1 MKARIDILSLGGT
14 ISMTSNGH
22 QPGVVPIFGAK
33 ELAQFVPGINDAADL
48 SFVDFAKVASCDIDF
63 ALLFRLRDHIQ
74 SRFKDGV
81 QGFVITQGTDT
92 IEETAFAL
100 DLMLSVDAP
109 VVITGAMRHAGAAGA
124 DGPSNLADAVVIATS
139 KAARGAGVLVTLNGE
154 IHAARF
160 IRKTHTSRTDAFTS
174 DYPLGFISEG
184 RAHMMHVLN
193 RTPALHVD
201 QTQSVPWIPILK
213 PALGDDG
220 RIIRHVMSSGIDGVV
235 VELAGAGHCSTSIA
249 DILAE
254 HAHKIPVVFASR
266 VDRGRLL
273 SNTYGQLGGEI
284 DLIKRGLVS
293 ALDLDALK
301 ARVLLMFL
309 HMSKSI
315 QRFGEFADF
324 SIRSP

>member
-22 QPGVVPIFGAK
+22 QLGVVPKFGAK
-33 ELAQFVPGINDAADL
+33 ELAQFVPGIDDAADV
-48 SFVDFAKVASCDIDF
+48 SFVDLARVASCDIDL

-74 SRFKDGV
+74 SRFQAGV

-92 IEETAFAL
+92 IEETAYAL

-124 DGPSNLADAVVIATS
+124 DGPANLGDAVVIAKS
-139 KAARGAGVLVTLNGE
+139 KAARGSGVLVALNGE

-160 IRKTHTSRTDAFTS
+160 VRKSHTSRTDAFTS

-184 RAHMMHVLN
+184 RAHMMHVLKCK
-193 RTPALHVD
+193 PALYID
-201 QTQSVPWIPILK
+201 QTQSIPWIPILK
-213 PALGDDG
+213 PGLGDDG
-220 RIIRHVMSSGIDGVV
+220 QTARHVMSSGVVGVV
-235 VELAGAGHCSTSIA
+235 VELAGAGHCSTTIA
-249 DILAE
+249 QVLAE
-254 HAHKIPVVFASR
+254 HAHRIPVVFASR
-266 VDRGRLL
+266 VGRGRLL
-273 SNTYGQLGGEI
+273 SKTYGQLGGEI
-284 DLIKRGLVS
+284 DLIKRGLIS
-293 ALDLDALK
+293 ALDLDVLK

-309 HMSKSI
+309 HMSKSV
-315 QRFGEFADF
+315 QRFTEFADL